1 MKRIFAAALL
11 VMFLL
16 CLLTTGCGVKKA
28 KTYSLVFTALIGD
41 KQGIH
46 LIKEDGNRR
55 LVLSRREVWSLNPV
69 CSPDAARIAY
79 SSENES
85 GFFDIW
91 CVRAD
96 GTVAR
101 KLTSNGFNSHSPA
114 WSPDGRRIAYVAGI
128 NGKSQI
134 YVMNLESNDQ
144 GSLTV
149 TGDNALT
156 SGDFDNTCPQW
167 SPDGRRILFISN
179 RDANPEVYV
188 MNLDGSNVI
197 NLSRNPA
204 TDDSASWSPD
214 GRSVLFRSDRDGNQ
228 EIYIAIFDGKTLVN
242 GLTNLTRNP
251 AMDYSPSWS
260 HDGRKILFLSTRNS
274 GETLFVMGRKGGSP
288 TRLTPPDFRVRGP
301 VWSPDDKK
309 IACAGFTGTDWD
321 IFILD
326 INGKRAMNLT
336 KTPINEFDPVWA
348 LR

>member
-1 MKRIFAAALL
+1 MKRIFAATLL
-11 VMFLL
+11 LMIGLSLF
-16 CLLTTGCGVKKA
+16 TTGCGVKKV
-28 KTYSLVFTALIGD
+28 KTYPLVFTTLIGD

-46 LIKEDGNRR
+46 LIEEDGGHR
-55 LVLSRREVWSLNPV
+55 LVLSPREVWSLNPV
-69 CSPDAARIAY
+69 WSPDATWIAF

-85 GFFDIW
+85 GSLDIW
-91 CVRAD
+91 CTRID
-96 GTVAR
+96 GTVTR
-101 KLTSNGFNSHSPA
+101 KLTNNGLNSHSPA
-114 WSPDGRRIAYVAGI
+114 WSPDGRRIAYVAGV

-134 YVMNLESNDQ
+134 YIMDLESNDPD
-144 GSLTV
+144 SLTI

-156 SGDFDNTCPQW
+156 NGDFDNTSPQW

-188 MNLDGSNVI
+188 MNSDGSNLA

-228 EIYIAIFDGKTLVN
+228 EIYKVNIDGNACVT

-260 HDGRKILFLSTRNS
+260 HDGRKILFLSTRNL
-274 GETLFVMGRKGGSP
+274 GETLFVMNYNGGFP
-288 TRLTPPDFRVRGP
+288 TRLASPDFRVRGP

-309 IACAGFTGTDWD
+309 IACAGFTGTDWE
-321 IFILD
+321 IFLLD
-326 INGKRAMNLT
+326 MNEKKMTNLT

-348 LR
+348 PR